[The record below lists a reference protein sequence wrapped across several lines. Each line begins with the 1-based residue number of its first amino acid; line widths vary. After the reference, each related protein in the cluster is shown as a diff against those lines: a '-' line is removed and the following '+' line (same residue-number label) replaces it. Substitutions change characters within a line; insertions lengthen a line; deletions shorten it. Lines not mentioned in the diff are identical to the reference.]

1 LSKGLIKFHIRLH
14 FNERIFQVIHP
25 TVKVKLKQY
34 GINTLDRLGRQYT
47 PYFCYLTGRR
57 IYIFYKSSMN
67 IICSGC
73 QPIETLTLNTLDER
87 YFGTLTEIKQI
98 EIGKK
103 SFLQLFNQTR
113 PFHTLLL
120 CSNTEQVLLEF
131 KVNIR
136 GTFSLVILTFNRNV

>member
-1 LSKGLIKFHIRLH
+1 
-14 FNERIFQVIHP
+14 
-25 TVKVKLKQY
+25 
-34 GINTLDRLGRQYT
+34 
-47 PYFCYLTGRR
+47 
-57 IYIFYKSSMN
+57 MN

>member
-1 LSKGLIKFHIRLH
+1 M
-14 FNERIFQVIHP
+14 NVI
-25 TVKVKLKQY
+25 Y
-34 GINTLDRLGRQYT
+34 
-47 PYFCYLTGRR
+47 
-57 IYIFYKSSMN
+57 
-67 IICSGC
+67 SGC

-103 SFLQLFNQTR
+103 SFLQFLNQTR

-131 KVNIR
+131 KVNIQ
-136 GTFSLVILTFNRNV
+136 